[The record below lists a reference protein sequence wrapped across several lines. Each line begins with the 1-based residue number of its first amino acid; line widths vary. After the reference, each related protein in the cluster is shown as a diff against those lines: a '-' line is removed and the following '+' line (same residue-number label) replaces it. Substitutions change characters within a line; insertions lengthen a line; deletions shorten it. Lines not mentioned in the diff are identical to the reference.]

1 MEKVSLVLQ
10 GRQSAVGSC
19 CLSEG
24 TSDYPD
30 AFYRITYQIQ
40 SPYLYLQG
48 TSGPHLEVSRALGEE
63 Q

>member
-10 GRQSAVGSC
+10 GRQGTVGSC

-24 TSDYPD
+24 TSDCPD
-30 AFYRITYQIQ
+30 AFYRITYQIRA
-40 SPYLYLQG
+40 PCLYLQG
-48 TSGPHLEVSRALGEE
+48 TSGPHLEVSRGLGEG